1 MEYLK
6 LKDVTKIL
14 GISSSTVYRYV
25 KDGKL
30 EYITLPSGLRRYR
43 ISNLLVP
50 NNPIKEDRNEEDER
64 YGIIY
69 SRVSTRKQG
78 DDLERQDQYLRS
90 IYPKYISI
98 KDYGSGIN
106 YKRKGLSSL
115 VERVLQGKV
124 KEVVVAYRDRL
135 CRFGF
140 ELLEQIFKQYKTT
153 IVVLNNKEC
162 SKEEELVEDIL
173 SIITVFSCRVH
184 GLRKYKSE
192 IKRECK
198 TEKEEL

>member
-14 GISSSTVYRYV
+14 GVSAATIYRYV
-25 KDGKL
+25 KEGKI
-30 EYITLPSGLRRYR
+30 EYITLPSGLRRYK
-43 ISNLLVP
+43 ISNILVP
-50 NNPIKEDRNEEDER
+50 SNQVIQDEKEDER

-69 SRVSTRKQG
+69 SRVSTRKQA
-78 DDLERQDQYLRS
+78 DDLERQEQYLRKL
-90 IYPKYISI
+90 YPKYISI

-106 YKRKGLSSL
+106 YKRKGLITV
-115 VERVLQGKV
+115 VERVLQRRV

-192 IKRECK
+192 IKRECG
-198 TEKEEL
+198 EKEELQ